1 MILVKSLSAVPVLDN
16 FKISFERA
24 RRPTLASLLNAANAA
39 KLGTSTMSKTSTLL
53 ILAILALNVV
63 LAIFVILVQKY
74 LLSSL
79 DFKFPVAMT
88 MSNYIIT
95 WSCTEL
101 CRVLG
106 IYHQKPW
113 KEMPL
118 NRDMLSLIVVV
129 ALAVPI
135 NNLSLQFNGVGTYQ
149 LLKLLITPTICW
161 FEYYWNGTTLSCRR
175 GLALIV
181 ASFGVALF
189 TVKDLEIKFIGLF
202 WAGLFLPIS
211 AHYKIHWKAVQKSF
225 GPRYNALSL
234 IHRVYPL
241 CLPIM
246 VPLSFF
252 IDPPGIVSYQWN
264 SSVIL
269 LIVVS
274 GIVIFGI
281 CISSLYIIVAFS
293 PLTHQVLG
301 LFKVCISLLLGV
313 FVFGN
318 DMPSGGQAFGLCLA
332 LVSVIVYTVITT
344 ADQAKQKQEQKKDL
358 ILLQVV

>member
-1 MILVKSLSAVPVLDN
+1 
-16 FKISFERA
+16 
-24 RRPTLASLLNAANAA
+24 
-39 KLGTSTMSKTSTLL
+39 MSKTSTLL

-211 AHYKIHWKAVQKSF
+211 AHYKT
-225 GPRYNALSL
+225 
-234 IHRVYPL
+234 
-241 CLPIM
+241 
-246 VPLSFF
+246 
-252 IDPPGIVSYQWN
+252 
-264 SSVIL
+264 
-269 LIVVS
+269 
-274 GIVIFGI
+274 I
-281 CISSLYIIVAFS
+281 CFE
-293 PLTHQVLG
+293 
-301 LFKVCISLLLGV
+301 
-313 FVFGN
+313 
-318 DMPSGGQAFGLCLA
+318 M
-332 LVSVIVYTVITT
+332 
-344 ADQAKQKQEQKKDL
+344 
-358 ILLQVV
+358 